1 MEIYK
6 HKGLTGLANLGNTCF
21 VNTCLQIL
29 SHTYEL
35 NDLLN
40 DEKYKTRLN
49 NKYETALLVEWDNLR
64 TMMWKEN
71 CIISPGKFIKT
82 LQKLAQLKNVSLFTG
97 FAQNDLPEFLLFVI
111 DCFHISLQRE
121 VKMSV
126 VGKAMNHTD
135 TLAAECFE
143 MIKNMYNK
151 DYSEI
156 WNMFY
161 GIHVSQITAINNNA
175 EMLSRRPEPF
185 FMVDLSIPQHIKE
198 PTLLNCMDL
207 YVEGET
213 LMGDNAW
220 FNEKTNQK
228 QDVRKGITFWSF
240 PTILTIDF
248 KRFNSR
254 GIKNQCLITFPLDN
268 LDLSKYVVGYK
279 ASSYVYDLFAVAN
292 HTGSTLGGHYYAMV
306 KNANGKWY
314 TFNDTNVTELAD
326 LNHIVSPKA
335 YCLFYRKRKIGV

>member
-1 MEIYK
+1 LRNIVYTMEIYK

-97 FAQNDLPEFLLFVI
+97 FAQNDLTEFLLFVI

-126 VGKAMNHTD
+126 VGKAMNNTD

-143 MIKNMYNK
+143 MVKNMYNK

-161 GIHVSQITAINNNA
+161 GIHVSQITSINNN
-175 EMLSRRPEPF
+175 ELLSRRPEPF
-185 FMVDLSIPQHIKE
+185 FMVDLSIPQHIK
-198 PTLLNCMDL
+198 
-207 YVEGET
+207 
-213 LMGDNAW
+213 
-220 FNEKTNQK
+220 
-228 QDVRKGITFWSF
+228 
-240 PTILTIDF
+240 
-248 KRFNSR
+248 
-254 GIKNQCLITFPLDN
+254 
-268 LDLSKYVVGYK
+268 
-279 ASSYVYDLFAVAN
+279 
-292 HTGSTLGGHYYAMV
+292 
-306 KNANGKWY
+306 
-314 TFNDTNVTELAD
+314 
-326 LNHIVSPKA
+326 
-335 YCLFYRKRKIGV
+335 

>member
-1 MEIYK
+1 
-6 HKGLTGLANLGNTCF
+6 
-21 VNTCLQIL
+21 
-29 SHTYEL
+29 
-35 NDLLN
+35 
-40 DEKYKTRLN
+40 
-49 NKYETALLVEWDNLR
+49 
-64 TMMWKEN
+64 
-71 CIISPGKFIKT
+71 
-82 LQKLAQLKNVSLFTG
+82 
-97 FAQNDLPEFLLFVI
+97 
-111 DCFHISLQRE
+111 
-121 VKMSV
+121 
-126 VGKAMNHTD
+126 
-135 TLAAECFE
+135 

-161 GIHVSQITAINNNA
+161 GIHVSQITSINNN
-175 EMLSRRPEPF
+175 ELLSRRPEPF
-185 FMVDLSIPQHIKE
+185 FMVDLSIPHNIKE

-213 LMGDNAW
+213 LIGDNAW

-228 QDVRKGITFWSF
+228 EDVRKGITFWSF
-240 PTILTIDF
+240 PTILAIDF

-292 HTGSTLGGHYYAMV
+292 HTGSSLGGHYYAIV

-314 TFNDTNVTELAD
+314 TFNDTNVTELSD

-335 YCLFYRKRKIGV
+335 YCLFYRKRKNGI